1 MKKSKNDYSKRTDIE
16 KVLSNWNK
24 VKGLYNRKEWSLLIL
39 RAVTAVELSANYVIR
54 QELENNKNLDS
65 DFVNHLL
72 LWANGISGKFDKL
85 ILPIF
90 KGADF
95 IQDLK
100 KANKKVQYINKERNS
115 IAHSGQFKK
124 KSTAEK
130 IIRES
135 DEVIKTLI
143 QRYDDTFDLKP
154 IL

>member
-1 MKKSKNDYSKRTDIE
+1 MKKSKNDYSKGTDIE

-24 VKGLYNRKEWSLLIL
+24 VKGLYDRKEWSLLIL
-39 RAVTAVELSANYVIR
+39 RVVTAVELSANYVIR

-100 KANKKVQYINKERNS
+100 KVNKKVQYINKERNS

-143 QRYDDTFDLKP
+143 QRYDNTFDLKP